1 MEQKNL
7 YRLKIREVLHEG
19 KVYRILKIKNVNY
32 SEVQDSSLSTMNDRN
47 LHTEVRKVHGDLLGP
62 SGVKYTFECNSDR
75 SSMPVQSSSKLR
87 LEPSLDIYVAHIL
100 PYEKL
105 FMQTIIKLTHSLQA
119 DHKN

>member
-62 SGVKYTFECNSDR
+62 SGV
-75 SSMPVQSSSKLR
+75 
-87 LEPSLDIYVAHIL
+87 
-100 PYEKL
+100 
-105 FMQTIIKLTHSLQA
+105 
-119 DHKN
+119 